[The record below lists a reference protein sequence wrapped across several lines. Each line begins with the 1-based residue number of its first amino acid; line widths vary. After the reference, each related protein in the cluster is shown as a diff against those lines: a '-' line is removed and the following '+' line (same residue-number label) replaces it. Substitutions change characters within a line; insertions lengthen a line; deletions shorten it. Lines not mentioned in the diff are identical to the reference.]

1 MIYVAIIGVL
11 LTVML
16 LDAAAKLSLYRLG
29 LVLLLMAFMVFPVG
43 KKLVQAVSPWKA
55 YSAARTVATAVNPTG
70 PIVIEDPARKL
81 GRKVRAVSCRKFRD
95 YDRPEKSGR
104 FRKWLRLKCE
114 PIAKPDKE
122 HQP

>member
-55 YSAARTVATAVNPTG
+55 YSAARTVATAAPQNLS
-70 PIVIEDPARKL
+70 IVCGEFQSDMW
-81 GRKVRAVSCRKFRD
+81 S
-95 YDRPEKSGR
+95 YHTE
-104 FRKWLRLKCE
+104 
-114 PIAKPDKE
+114 
-122 HQP
+122 